1 MMKKLLSLVAAALF
15 IVSCTQ
21 VDIDDAIVKDTLSG
35 ETITLSVNST
45 SSVGTRV
52 ALGYDSEGAISV
64 TWLEDDN
71 LGAWWDGTSSLS
83 KFEMVDGSLSEDSSS
98 ANFTGDVAAGTIR
111 LVHPY
116 VESQVV
122 SNCLEI
128 SHAEQ
133 SVDMSGDGFD
143 NMGSSTYMVSP
154 AFDLP
159 LGDDTAI
166 TLQHV
171 GSIIK
176 VGMRFFNLPTSEDG
190 EEPITYILEKIEIGD
205 ELANGAWIDLSYGLD
220 EDGFYDTTT
229 GSITAIVENSPSIE
243 AYTEANEA
251 TYYLPI
257 NIMPCTVEAG
267 CEVPLMVYI
276 TGSNGYT
283 YTQYFTIEVAEEVE
297 FERATYNSVNYN
309 CNMEDAEV
317 SQITWADFAASS
329 FAGGSGTESDPY
341 QIATAEQMAY
351 FAVQLNTGSSGK
363 PGQNTTKYTLT
374 ADVDLLDRQWVYINN
389 GFSGIFDG
397 AGHTISGLYMSYPD
411 QTSVALFPYT
421 SSSAVVKNLLV
432 DGFVEGY
439 DSVGGIVGSNYGEI
453 FQCGFSGETKG
464 YYEYGNIYLG
474 GLTGYSDG
482 TISNSYNLATVTY
495 AHTETDDSWIGGITG
510 YNHYGSIHLCYNG
523 GEVTT
528 NGTSDFMGAIAGSN
542 EMGTVTSC
550 VASVVPD
557 HVVSGENGTV
567 VSSAAEAV
575 EALNATADT
584 EYGYNKWMVSGNYAV
599 LDFDTVSTAEAT
611 WINCAASSYAG
622 GNGSES
628 NPYLIATDDQM
639 ALLLKDVDDGNSG
652 NYYQLTADINLSA
665 YEWSE
670 TSNYFSG
677 ILDGAG
683 YTISGLRFSSSDNG
697 ALFIGLKTDAV
708 VKNLYL
714 DVDITSSSHAAG
726 IAISNYG
733 TIINCGVSGSITS
746 LGEEYTYNIGSIA
759 AQNNGSISNSFSVA
773 EVTYA
778 GDEPYVG
785 GIVGDNKGSVN
796 LCYFAGAFIDGGAD
810 PHLGAIAGYS
820 FGTAANCYSTT
831 FGDEYGYNGT
841 HVDDMQTLLTS
852 LNESVDEVYGAYVWE
867 ISSESYPTFSTQLSS
882 AEYPAKWDDNVATAF
897 ASGSGT
903 SEDPYMIAKASQLA
917 YLGQLIDAGSTNGDY
932 YALACDV
939 DLKNIPWI
947 TYDYNDAFNGY
958 FDGNGYTVTGF
969 YTSGG
974 SDYMYVSLLGNLAEG
989 YKVSNLNV
997 VGDLTMGGN
1006 SVSSAQGGG
1015 LVNRNYGTV
1024 INCSFGGS
1032 ITMQTQWGT
1041 WAYAGGITGSNDG
1054 KVFNCYNSATITNND
1069 ESSGQGTAGIVAS
1082 NVGAVRLCYN
1092 VGVVSGGTDA
1102 NRAAISSGNTATYS
1116 FTLNNGTY
1124 SDSSYESSTISYVK
1138 RYDEGEGYMKS
1149 TDFINDLNS
1158 LVDSLIDSGY
1168 IDADCCQWSLGSGDY
1183 LYPVFQKEESTDNRE

>member
-1 MMKKLLSLVAAALF
+1 M
-15 IVSCTQ
+15 
-21 VDIDDAIVKDTLSG
+21 DIDDAIVKDTLSG

-329 FAGGSGTESDPY
+329 FA
-341 QIATAEQMAY
+341 
-351 FAVQLNTGSSGK
+351 
-363 PGQNTTKYTLT
+363 
-374 ADVDLLDRQWVYINN
+374 
-389 GFSGIFDG
+389 
-397 AGHTISGLYMSYPD
+397 
-411 QTSVALFPYT
+411 
-421 SSSAVVKNLLV
+421 
-432 DGFVEGY
+432 
-439 DSVGGIVGSNYGEI
+439 
-453 FQCGFSGETKG
+453 
-464 YYEYGNIYLG
+464 
-474 GLTGYSDG
+474 
-482 TISNSYNLATVTY
+482 
-495 AHTETDDSWIGGITG
+495 
-510 YNHYGSIHLCYNG
+510 
-523 GEVTT
+523 
-528 NGTSDFMGAIAGSN
+528 
-542 EMGTVTSC
+542 
-550 VASVVPD
+550 
-557 HVVSGENGTV
+557 
-567 VSSAAEAV
+567 
-575 EALNATADT
+575 
-584 EYGYNKWMVSGNYAV
+584 
-599 LDFDTVSTAEAT
+599 
-611 WINCAASSYAG
+611 
-622 GNGSES
+622 
-628 NPYLIATDDQM
+628 
-639 ALLLKDVDDGNSG
+639 
-652 NYYQLTADINLSA
+652 
-665 YEWSE
+665 
-670 TSNYFSG
+670 
-677 ILDGAG
+677 
-683 YTISGLRFSSSDNG
+683 
-697 ALFIGLKTDAV
+697 
-708 VKNLYL
+708 
-714 DVDITSSSHAAG
+714 
-726 IAISNYG
+726 
-733 TIINCGVSGSITS
+733 
-746 LGEEYTYNIGSIA
+746 
-759 AQNNGSISNSFSVA
+759 
-773 EVTYA
+773 
-778 GDEPYVG
+778 
-785 GIVGDNKGSVN
+785 
-796 LCYFAGAFIDGGAD
+796 
-810 PHLGAIAGYS
+810 
-820 FGTAANCYSTT
+820 
-831 FGDEYGYNGT
+831 
-841 HVDDMQTLLTS
+841 
-852 LNESVDEVYGAYVWE
+852 
-867 ISSESYPTFSTQLSS
+867 
-882 AEYPAKWDDNVATAF
+882 
-897 ASGSGT
+897 SGSGT